1 MVTTIEAEAIEIDP
15 QTQVVNDDG
24 SSFAD
29 FTDELNS
36 FTTSVT
42 GSISKYPFE
51 NGRRYHAFKSGTYPL
66 PNDELEAE
74 RMNVVH
80 HMLKKAIGD
89 RLFVAPVPE
98 PHRILDVGTGT
109 GIWAIEMGDAH
120 PQAEILGNDLSPIQP
135 SWVPPNV
142 RFEVD
147 DFESDWAFSTPFDF
161 IFLRTLYFSV
171 ADWPRLVKQAYNGVK
186 PGGWVEFQELDLQYY
201 SEDGSFKDSSAMAGW
216 LKILLDSSRN
226 AGRDPCPGPKVE
238 GWVKEAG
245 FRNVVHQK
253 IKVPIG
259 PWAKEKRQKD
269 IGLFNLVQTLDGL
282 EGFSMRLFT
291 NVLGWRPEEVE
302 VMCSKVR
309 VELKS
314 KSNHVMYDLHVVYAQ
329 KPE

>member
-1 MVTTIEAEAIEIDP
+1 MTTTIEPAPIEIDP
-15 QTQVVNDDG
+15 QVIQDDG

-36 FTTSVT
+36 FTTSIT

-51 NGRRYHAFKSGTYPL
+51 NGRRYHAFKSGSYPL

-80 HMLKKAIGD
+80 HMLKKALGD
-89 RLFVAPVPE
+89 KLFLA
-98 PHRILDVGTGT
+98 PHRNFHKVLDVGTGT
-109 GIWAIEMGDAH
+109 GIWAIEMGDAF

-147 DFESDWAFSTPFDF
+147 DFESQWAFSTPFDLV
-161 IFLRTLYFSV
+161 FLRTLCFSV
-171 ADWPRLVKQAYNGVK
+171 ADWPKLVEQVYSNVR
-186 PGGWVEFQELDLQYY
+186 PGGWVEFQDLDLQYY
-201 SEDGSFKDSSAMAGW
+201 SEDGSFNESSATAQW

-226 AGRDPCPGPKVE
+226 AGRDPCPGPKIE
-238 GWVKEAG
+238 GWVRQAG
-245 FRNVVHQK
+245 FQNVVHQK
-253 IKVPIG
+253 YKLPIG
-259 PWAKEKRQKD
+259 PWAKDKRQKD
-269 IGLFNLVQTLDGL
+269 IGLFNLVQALDGL

-291 NVLGWRPEEVE
+291 NVLNWRPEEVE
-302 VMCSKVR
+302 IMCAKVR
-309 VELKS
+309 AELKS
-314 KSNHVMYDLHVVYAQ
+314 KSTHAMYDLHVVYAQ